1 MLKIK
6 TIPYLMKI
14 VSKLDLK
21 PVVETLKTVD
31 IFDDPD
37 NSGAALKQLSKEKVG
52 VLAMEVI
59 VAITPQLG
67 KIADDIPPLVAAY
80 KDVSLDEAKEYDAA
94 EVINEIIYDDAIRNF
109 FKLALRKKA
118 APGA

>member
-14 VSKLDLK
+14 AAKLDLK
-21 PVVETLKTVD
+21 PVVETLKSVD

-37 NSGAALKQLSKEKVG
+37 NSGSALKQLSKEKVG

-80 KDVSLDEAKEYDAA
+80 KDISLEEAEGYDAA
-94 EVINEIIYDDAIRNF
+94 EIINEIVNDDAIRNF

>member
-1 MLKIK
+1 
-6 TIPYLMKI
+6 
-14 VSKLDLK
+14 
-21 PVVETLKTVD
+21 
-31 IFDDPD
+31 
-37 NSGAALKQLSKEKVG
+37 
-52 VLAMEVI
+52 MEVI